1 MKNYVFMMAMML
13 FAVIAFTGCS
23 DDENGL
29 SGNAGLLIGTWQ
41 SQHSEGYQ
49 KWNGKK
55 TSEYSDNSTSDL
67 YTFRENGTGLN
78 EDLERPEHGYAFT
91 WKLEGDVLSI
101 IDGGEAENYTIEALD
116 ANTLILAYSELDG
129 NYESYSRST
138 YVRVE

>member
-41 SQHSEGYQ
+41 SQYYEWYRN
-49 KWNGKK
+49 WNG
-55 TSEYSDNSTSDL
+55 SINRNEGDSTNDL
-67 YTFRENGTGLN
+67 YTFRENGTGLK
-78 EDLERPEHGYAFT
+78 EDLEYPEYGYAFT
-91 WKLEGDVLSI
+91 WEIESNVLSI
-101 IDGGEAENYTIEALD
+101 IDDGEAENYTIERLD
-116 ANTLILAYSELDG
+116 ADTLILVFSERDG
-129 NYESYSRST
+129 NYEEYTRST